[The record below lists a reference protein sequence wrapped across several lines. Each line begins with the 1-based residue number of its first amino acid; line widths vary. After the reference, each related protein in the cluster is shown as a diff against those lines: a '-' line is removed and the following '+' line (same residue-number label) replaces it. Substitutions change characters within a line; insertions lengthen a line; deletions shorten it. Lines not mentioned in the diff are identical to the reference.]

1 MTMDIYDALRTS
13 SSGLSAQRMRM
24 NLISANLANVNT
36 TRTPEGG
43 PYRRKEVV
51 FEARSQS
58 PSFHEALQS
67 RQGRQP
73 AGVRAVEVFDD
84 PRPPILKYDPGH
96 PDADAQG
103 YVRLPN
109 VNMMEEMVN
118 MISATRSYEANVAA
132 VKASKDMALK
142 ALEIGK

>member
-1 MTMDIYDALRTS
+1 MDIYDALRTS

-58 PSFHEALQS
+58 RFLPRGPAVPSGPPAG
-67 RQGRQP
+67 RGPGRQRFSMIL
-73 AGVRAVEVFDD
+73 VR
-84 PRPPILKYDPGH
+84 
-96 PDADAQG
+96 
-103 YVRLPN
+103 
-109 VNMMEEMVN
+109 
-118 MISATRSYEANVAA
+118 RS
-132 VKASKDMALK
+132 
-142 ALEIGK
+142 